1 MRIWYK
7 DAKGLT
13 IVDALISL
21 CLIGVLVGVFI
32 PHYLRLAH
40 EARETAL
47 KMELGNIRRSIGLF
61 RMLNE
66 RNPGSLKELI
76 ENNVLLPAR
85 IGRDPS
91 TGPIFFN
98 EKYLIAQA
106 QDAQGH
112 LVDAFGNLYTYD
124 PVHGQVRTST
134 KGYESW

>member
-1 MRIWYK
+1 MRSWFK
-7 DAKGLT
+7 DAKGFT

-21 CLIGVLVGVFI
+21 CLIGILVGVFI

-47 KMELGNIRRSIGLF
+47 KMELANIRTSIRLF

-66 RNPGSLKELI
+66 RNPQSLRELI
-76 ENNVLLPAR
+76 ENDVLFPAR
-85 IGRDPS
+85 IGKDPY

-98 EKYLIAQA
+98 EKYLVAQA

-112 LVDAFGNLYTYD
+112 LVDAFGNLFAYD
-124 PVHGQVRTST
+124 PVHGQVRAST
-134 KGYESW
+134 KGYERW

>member
-1 MRIWYK
+1 MRIRFK

-13 IVDALISL
+13 IIDALISL
-21 CLIGVLVGVFI
+21 CLIGILVGVFI

-85 IGRDPS
+85 IGKNS
-91 TGPIFFN
+91 YTGPIFFD
-98 EKYLIAQA
+98 EKYLVAQA
-106 QDAQGH
+106 QDAQGN
-112 LVDAFGNLYTYD
+112 LVDSFGNLYAYD